1 MKGIFVPDEFLE
13 DERLNLTECMVLSIY
28 RYYTVEGDQ
37 HCCMLK
43 NKDVC
48 KMVRISERNLQFIKK
63 HLKDIGY
70 IRTDGGI
77 KVTFIKDRGE
87 AGFAPKGEAGF
98 APGVKKEAKKGEASF
113 THKKEKKRKIKK
125 EIKKEKMT
133 NFDLLLERLPKDYK
147 TEERMKYMIEH
158 YKDRIN
164 SIDVSG
170 GIFDFWLV
178 NVKSELN
185 KLFPMEYKVE
195 KVEVKVD
202 DTIDLF

>member
-13 DERLNLTECMVLSIY
+13 DERLNLTECVVLSIY

-48 KMVRISERNLQFIKK
+48 KKVRISERNLQFIKK
-63 HLKDIGY
+63 HLKEMGY

-87 AGFAPKGEAGF
+87 ADFIHRGEADF
-98 APGVKKEAKKGEASF
+98 AQGVKNGAKRGEADF
-113 THKKEKKRKIKK
+113 IHKKEKKRKIKK

-133 NFDLLLERLPKDYK
+133 NFDLLLERLPADYK
-147 TEERMKYMIEH
+147 TEDRMDYMIEH

-170 GIFDFWLV
+170 GIFDIWLV

>member
-13 DERLNLTECMVLSIY
+13 DGRLNLTECMVLSIY

-43 NKDVC
+43 NKDVS

-87 AGFAPKGEAGF
+87 ASFTPKGEASF
-98 APGVKKEAKKGEASF
+98 TPGVKKEAKKGEASF
-113 THKKEKKRKIKK
+113 AHKKEKKRKIKK

-133 NFDLLLERLPKDYK
+133 NFDLLLERLSSDYK
-147 TEERMKYMIEH
+147 TEERLDYLKKNYMD
-158 YKDRIN
+158 KIN
-164 SIDVSG
+164 NADISG
-170 GIFDFWLV
+170 GLFDFWLV
-178 NVKSELN
+178 NIKNELD
-185 KLFPMEYKVE
+185 KVYPMEYVIPK
-195 KVEVKVD
+195 KKEVS